1 MTFGERLKQSRID
14 KGLSQTDLARLAGI
28 HYTQIG
34 RYEKKGAQ
42 PSADVLSRMASALD
56 TSSDFLM
63 TGSTKEQA
71 SNTLEDKDLL
81 KQFRKVEQ
89 LPSDKKYIV
98 KELLDAFLLKCDI
111 QQKYAS

>member
-1 MTFGERLKQSRID
+1 
-14 KGLSQTDLARLAGI
+14 
-28 HYTQIG
+28 
-34 RYEKKGAQ
+34 
-42 PSADVLSRMASALD
+42 MASALD